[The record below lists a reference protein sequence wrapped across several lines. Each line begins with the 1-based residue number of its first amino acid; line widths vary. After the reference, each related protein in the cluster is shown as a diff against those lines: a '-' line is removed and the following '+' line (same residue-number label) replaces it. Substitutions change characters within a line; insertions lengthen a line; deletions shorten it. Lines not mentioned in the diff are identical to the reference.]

1 MRTTRIN
8 MVAAL
13 LLVAAG
19 AAAQD
24 AAKETV
30 KVDTAQ
36 KDVATPS
43 VPVNPDIP
51 LVNQIDLGIRGTSF
65 GSGSDTARYQRYRD
79 VRDGGTLD
87 RLRLSKDTD
96 RYRYSLQADNVGYRD
111 QRFSASY
118 INYGKVK
125 ATFEWN
131 QIPLFYSNETR
142 TLYDQS
148 TPGQLTL
155 SDSVQTG
162 IQNKTLTL
170 GSALG
175 GASTFDLRT
184 RRDVADFALT
194 YSATPNVDFNLRF
207 KNTQKTGAY
216 PWGGSFGISN
226 AIATELPV
234 PVDHRTTDVGTYL
247 EYANDRGFARLGY
260 DGSFFR
266 NNITTLVW
274 DNPARITDSPT
285 AGPSQ
290 GRMALWPNTEMNTVS
305 ASGGLNLPGRSHATA
320 FLSAANLTNNNPLL
334 PYTINSA
341 LVSPTLARVN
351 SDVNAR
357 VTAMNFTF
365 TSRPVTMLWFSAR
378 YRTYDFDNRTVPF
391 ATGNSV
397 NYDTAIVALNQES
410 EPFGSI
416 RHTFDADATYSPFR
430 YVGFRAGYTR
440 EDVDRT
446 YRVVE
451 KTTEDIARASVDLT
465 GLGWMTVRGVF
476 EHSKRTGS
484 AVNGLELLAIGEQPL
499 LRQYDISD
507 RNQDRFNAIVTLTPL
522 SQFSVNASAG
532 IGSQEY
538 PGTNFGL
545 RNNDNHVYSVGFD
558 FVPSDRVSLGA
569 SYGYEKYTAL
579 QASRTANPLPANTV
593 ANLADPTLQ
602 FNDPRRDWTDDSAD
616 RVRTVTA
623 SMDLIKL
630 LPKIDV
636 KFAYDYSHAE
646 STYTY
651 GLAANTVIAA
661 PVQLTPVMNEL
672 QRGTI
677 DGRYFV
683 NRRFAVGLVYW
694 YDQYKVDDFA
704 LGPVAS
710 LSQPATAPAAPTLMM
725 LGYFYR
731 PYTAN
736 SVMGRITYLW

>member
-1 MRTTRIN
+1 MRTKLLN

-13 LLVAAG
+13 LLVSAG
-19 AAAQD
+19 VAAQD
-24 AAKETV
+24 ATKT
-30 KVDTAQ
+30 DGAQ
-36 KDVATPS
+36 KDVPKTSAATS
-43 VPVNPDIP
+43 PDIP
-51 LVNQIDLGIRGTSF
+51 LVNQIDFGVRGTVF
-65 GSGSDTARYQRYRD
+65 GTDSDQARFQRYRD

-87 RLRLSKDTD
+87 RLRVYKDTD
-96 RYRYSLQADNVGYRD
+96 AYRYNLQADKVGYRD

-118 INYGKVK
+118 MNYGKVK
-125 ATFEWN
+125 ASFEWN
-131 QIPLFYSNETR
+131 QIPLFYSQDTR
-142 TLYDQS
+142 TLYDTS

-155 SDSVQTG
+155 NDSVQSG
-162 IQNKTLTL
+162 IQDKTLTL
-170 GSALG
+170 ANALG
-175 GASTFDLRT
+175 GASVFDLRT
-184 RRDVADFALT
+184 RRDVASFALT
-194 YSATPNVDFNLRF
+194 YSATPNVDFNLTF

-216 PWGGSFGISN
+216 PWGGSFGISG
-226 AIATELPV
+226 AIATEMPV
-234 PVDHRTTDVGTYL
+234 PVDHRTTDFGSYL
-247 EYANDRGFARLGY
+247 EYANDRGYARLGY

-266 NNITTLVW
+266 NNVTTLVW
-274 DNPARITDSPT
+274 DNPSRITDSPT
-285 AGPSQ
+285 AGPAQ
-290 GRMALWPNTEMNTVS
+290 GRMALWPNTEMSTVS
-305 ASGGLNLPGRSHATA
+305 AAGGLNLPGRSHATA
-320 FLSAANLTNNNPLL
+320 FLSVASLTNNNPLL

-341 LVSPTLARVN
+341 LVSPALDRAN
-351 SDVNAR
+351 SDVTAR
-357 VTAMNFTF
+357 VTAMNYAF

-378 YRTYDFDNRTVPF
+378 YRQYEFDNRTVPF
-391 ATGNSV
+391 NTGNSV
-397 NYDTAIVALNQES
+397 NYDTAIVALNAES

-416 RHTFDADATYSPFR
+416 RHTFDADASFTPVM

-440 EDVDRT
+440 EEIDRT
-446 YRVVE
+446 YRIVE

-465 GLGWMTVRGVF
+465 GLSWLTVRGVF
-476 EHSKRTGS
+476 EHSKRVGS
-484 AVNGLELLAIGEQPL
+484 AVNGLELLAIGEQPA

-507 RNQDRFNAIVTLTPL
+507 RNQNRFNAIVQITPV

-538 PGTNFGL
+538 PGTSFGL

-558 FVPSDRVSLGA
+558 FVPSDSVSLGA

-593 ANLADPTLQ
+593 AFLNDPTQQ

-616 RVRTVTA
+616 RVRTITA
-623 SMDLIKL
+623 SMDLLKVLRKTDI
-630 LPKIDV
+630 
-636 KFAYDYSHAE
+636 KFAYDYSRAE

-651 GLAANTVIAA
+651 GLAANTVIPALL
-661 PVQLTPVMNEL
+661 QLTPVVNEL

-683 NRRFAVGLVYW
+683 SRRLAVGLVYW
-694 YDQYKVDDFA
+694 YDKYRVDDFA

-710 LSQPATAPAAPTLMM
+710 LAQPATATPALMM

>member
-1 MRTTRIN
+1 MRTKSLS

-13 LLVAAG
+13 LLVSAG

-24 AAKETV
+24 AV
-30 KVDTAQ
+30 GTANSGQ
-36 KDVATPS
+36 QDVPKAAVAT
-43 VPVNPDIP
+43 NPEIP
-51 LVNQIDLGIRGTSF
+51 PVNQIDFGLRGTFFS
-65 GSGSDTARYQRYRD
+65 SGSDEARYQRYRD

-87 RLRLSKDTD
+87 RLRLFKDTD
-96 RYRYSLQADNVGYRD
+96 RYRYSLQADHVGYRD

-118 INYGKVK
+118 VNYGKVK
-125 ATFEWN
+125 ANFEWN
-131 QIPLFYSNETR
+131 QIPLFYSQDTR
-142 TLYDQS
+142 TLYNTS
-148 TPGQLTL
+148 TPGQLAL
-155 SDSVQTG
+155 DDAVQSG
-162 IQNKTLTL
+162 IQNRTLTL
-170 GSALG
+170 SSALG
-175 GASTFDLRT
+175 GASIFDLRT
-184 RRDVADFALT
+184 RRDVASFALT
-194 YSATPNVDFNLRF
+194 YSATPNVDLNVTF

-247 EYANDRGFARLGY
+247 EYANERGFARFGY

-266 NNITTLVW
+266 NNVTTLTW
-274 DNPARITDSPT
+274 DNPSRITDSPT
-285 AGPSQ
+285 AGPAQ

-305 ASGGLNLPGRSHATA
+305 AAGGLKLPGRSNATA
-320 FLSAANLTNNNPLL
+320 FLSVASLTNNNPLL
-334 PYTINSA
+334 PYTVNSA
-341 LVSPTLARVN
+341 LVSPALDRPN

-357 VTAMNFTF
+357 VTAMNYAF
-365 TSRPVTMLWFSAR
+365 TSRPVTTLWFSAR
-378 YRTYDFDNRTVPF
+378 YRQYEFDNRTVPF
-391 ATGNSV
+391 RTVNSV
-397 NYDTAIVALNQES
+397 NYDTAIVALNASS
-410 EPFGSI
+410 EPFGSV
-416 RHTFDADATYSPFR
+416 RHTFDADASFTPVM

-440 EDVDRT
+440 EEVDRT

-465 GLGWMTVRGVF
+465 GLGWLTVRGVF
-476 EHSKRTGS
+476 EHAKRVGS
-484 AVNGLELLAIGEQPL
+484 AVDGLELLAIGEQPS

-507 RNQDRFNAIVTLTPL
+507 RNQDRFNVIAQVTPV
-522 SQFSVNASAG
+522 SSFSVNGSVG
-532 IGSQEY
+532 IGRQEY

-593 ANLADPTLQ
+593 AFLNDPTQQ

-616 RVRTVTA
+616 TVRTVTA

-630 LPKIDV
+630 LPKIDIR
-636 KFAYDYSHAE
+636 FAYDYSRAE

-661 PVQLTPVMNEL
+661 PAPLTPVMNEL

-677 DGRYFV
+677 DGRYFISP
-683 NRRFAVGLVYW
+683 RLAVGLVYW
-694 YDQYKVDDFA
+694 YDAYKVDDFA

-710 LSQPATAPAAPTLMM
+710 LAQPATATPTLMM
-725 LGYFYR
+725 LGYFYA

-736 SVMGRITYLW
+736 SVMARLTYLW

>member
-13 LLVAAG
+13 LLISAG

-24 AAKETV
+24 ATTGNA
-30 KVDTAQ
+30 AQ
-36 KDVATPS
+36 KDVPKTSAATT
-43 VPVNPDIP
+43 PDIP
-51 LVNQIDLGIRGTSF
+51 LVNEIDFGVRGTMF
-65 GSGSDTARYQRYRD
+65 GTDSDQARFQRYRD
-79 VRDGGTLD
+79 VRDGGTFD
-87 RLRLSKDTD
+87 RLRISKDTD
-96 RYRYSLQADNVGYRD
+96 AYRYSLQADNVGYRD

-118 INYGKVK
+118 MNYGKVK
-125 ATFEWN
+125 ASFEWN
-131 QIPLFYSNETR
+131 QIPLFYSQDTR
-142 TLYDQS
+142 TLYDTS

-155 SDSVQTG
+155 NDSVQSG

-170 GSALG
+170 ADALG
-175 GASTFDLRT
+175 GASVFDLRT
-184 RRDVADFALT
+184 RRDVANFALT
-194 YSATPNVDFNLRF
+194 YSATPNVDLNVTF
-207 KNTQKTGAY
+207 KNTQKTGGY
-216 PWGGSFGISN
+216 PWGGSFGISG

-234 PVDHRTTDVGTYL
+234 PVDHRTTDFGTNL
-247 EYANDRGFARLGY
+247 EYANDRGYARFGY

-266 NNITTLVW
+266 NNVTTLVW
-274 DNPARITDSPT
+274 DNPSRVTDSAT
-285 AGPSQ
+285 LGPAQ

-305 ASGGLNLPGRSHATA
+305 AAGGLNLPGRSHVTA
-320 FLSAANLTNNNPLL
+320 FLSVANMTNNNPLL

-341 LVSPTLARVN
+341 LVSPALDRPN
-351 SDVNAR
+351 SDVSAR
-357 VTAMNFTF
+357 VTAMNYAF

-378 YRTYDFDNRTVPF
+378 YRQYEFDNRTVPF
-391 ATGNSV
+391 QTGNSV
-397 NYDTAIVALNQES
+397 NYDTAIVALNAES

-416 RHTFDADATYSPFR
+416 RHTFDADASFTPVM

-440 EDVDRT
+440 EEVDRT
-446 YRVVE
+446 YRIVE

-465 GLGWMTVRGVF
+465 GLSWLTVRGVF
-476 EHSKRTGS
+476 EHSKRVGS
-484 AVNGLELLAIGEQPL
+484 AVNGLELLAIGEQPS

-507 RNQDRFNAIVTLTPL
+507 RNQDRFNAIVQITPV

-532 IGSQEY
+532 IGKQEY

-558 FVPSDRVSLGA
+558 FVPSDSVSLGA

-593 ANLADPTLQ
+593 ANLNDPTQQ

-616 RVRTVTA
+616 KVRTITA
-623 SMDLIKL
+623 SMDLLKVLAKTDI
-630 LPKIDV
+630 
-636 KFAYDYSHAE
+636 KFAYDYSRAE

-683 NRRFAVGLVYW
+683 SRRLAVGLVYW
-694 YDQYKVDDFA
+694 YDKYRVDDFA

-710 LSQPATAPAAPTLMM
+710 LAQPATATPALMM
-725 LGYFYR
+725 LGYFYK

-736 SVMGRITYLW
+736 TVMGRITYLW

>member
-1 MRTTRIN
+1 MRTKWLNI
-8 MVAAL
+8 VAAL
-13 LLVAAG
+13 LLVSAG

-24 AAKETV
+24 ATNATNA
-30 KVDTAQ
+30 TQ
-36 KDVATPS
+36 KDVVKTSAATS
-43 VPVNPDIP
+43 PDIP
-51 LVNQIDLGIRGTSF
+51 LVNEIDIGVRGTVF
-65 GSGSDTARYQRYRD
+65 GTDSDQARFQRYRD

-87 RLRLSKDTD
+87 RLRIYKDTD
-96 RYRYSLQADNVGYRD
+96 AYRYNLQADHVGYRD

-118 INYGKVK
+118 MNYGKVK
-125 ATFEWN
+125 ASFEWN
-131 QIPLFYSNETR
+131 QIPLFYSQDTR
-142 TLYDQS
+142 TLFDQS

-155 SDSVQTG
+155 ADSVQSG

-170 GSALG
+170 ANALN
-175 GASTFDLRT
+175 GASVFDLRT
-184 RRDVADFALT
+184 RRDVANFALT
-194 YSATPNVDFNLRF
+194 YSATPNVDFNLTF
-207 KNTQKTGAY
+207 KNTQKAGGY
-216 PWGGSFGISN
+216 PWGGSFGIGG

-234 PVDHRTTDVGTYL
+234 PVDHRTTDFGTYL
-247 EYANDRGFARLGY
+247 EYANDRGYARFGY
-260 DGSFFR
+260 DGSIFR
-266 NNITTLVW
+266 NNVTTLVW
-274 DNPARITDSPT
+274 DNPSRITDSPT
-285 AGPSQ
+285 AGPAQ
-290 GRMALWPNTEMNTVS
+290 GRMALWPNTEMNAVS
-305 ASGGLNLPGRSHATA
+305 AAGGLNLPGRSHATA
-320 FLSAANLTNNNPLL
+320 FLSLSSLTNNNPLL
-334 PYTINSA
+334 PYTINTA
-341 LVSPTLARVN
+341 LVSPTLDRAN
-351 SDVNAR
+351 SDVSAR
-357 VTAMNFTF
+357 VTAMNYAF

-378 YRTYDFDNRTVPF
+378 YRQYEFDNRTVPF
-391 ATGNSV
+391 KTGNSV
-397 NYDTAIVALNQES
+397 NYDTAIVALNAES
-410 EPFGSI
+410 EPFGSV
-416 RHTFDADATYSPFR
+416 RHTFDADASFTPVM

-446 YRVVE
+446 YRIVE

-465 GLGWMTVRGVF
+465 GLSWLTVRGVF

-507 RNQDRFNAIVTLTPL
+507 RNQDRFNAIVQITPA

-532 IGSQEY
+532 VGSQEY
-538 PGTNFGL
+538 PNSYFGL

-558 FVPSDRVSLGA
+558 VVPSDKVSLGA

-593 ANLADPTLQ
+593 ANLNDPTQQ

-616 RVRTVTA
+616 NVRTVNA

-636 KFAYDYSHAE
+636 KFAYDYSRAE

-651 GLAANTVIAA
+651 GLAANTVIAT
-661 PVQLTPVMNEL
+661 PVPLTPVMNEL

-677 DGRYFV
+677 DGRYFIS
-683 NRRFAVGLVYW
+683 RRLAVGLVYW
-694 YDQYKVDDFA
+694 YDKYKVDDFA

-710 LSQPATAPAAPTLMM
+710 LAQPATATPALMM

-736 SVMGRITYLW
+736 SLMGRLTYLW